1 MSCWLLSAQRIEKT
15 SQLQHM
21 NVTIH
26 AMKATEA
33 DLCFVSEAV
42 QRST

>member
-1 MSCWLLSAQRIEKT
+1 MSCWLLSLQKTEKP
-15 SQLQHM
+15 SQVQHM

-33 DLCFVSEAV
+33 DPCFASEAV
-42 QRST
+42 QST